1 MKTQLRTHFL
11 AKFDPAIAALNRVI
25 GSSRVK
31 DVLAEERDAYAEIGR
46 IVGLPFSASKVYE
59 RFAEQVARLIPLDLI
74 VITNLNRKHDS
85 YTIMYSLGKDLA
97 GSAQGDTIPLSG
109 SVIADVAI
117 SAHPIR
123 TDLRGDSTRAA
134 QSLDNAGLVS
144 RIATPLIANC
154 QAVGTLHLASCTPD
168 GYGELEL
175 TRLEIVG
182 SQISGAIAST
192 LLLQPELKRVRHWR
206 TLFSC

>member
-1 MKTQLRTHFL
+1 M
-11 AKFDPAIAALNRVI
+11 
-25 GSSRVK
+25 SRVK

-59 RFAEQVARLIPLDLI
+59 RFAEQVARLISLDLI
-74 VITNLNRKHDS
+74 VITNLNREHDS
-85 YTIMYSLGKDLA
+85 YTIMYSLGTDLA
-97 GSAQGDTIPLSG
+97 GSAQGDTISLSG

-144 RIATPLIANC
+144 RISTPLIANW

-192 LLLQPELKRVRHWR
+192 MLLQPELKWVRHWR